1 MASVAA
7 PAPAPSPV
15 ATEDFVTS
23 AVTDATTAGP
33 FIDTNTQ
40 YLLSSAYLVFFMH
53 CGFAMVRSP
62 AFSCFPAPLVKTS
75 SSLHSMQPFEQ
86 DRPAPVVL
94 FIVLRKSPDSAI
106 KPTLIALLYV
116 RVQTETGVP

>member
-23 AVTDATTAGP
+23 AITDATTGGP

-53 CGFAMVRSP
+53 CGFAMVSCLPCCLPSP
-62 AFSCFPAPLVKTS
+62 CVCFFAMA
-75 SSLHSMQPFEQ
+75 SLHS
-86 DRPAPVVL
+86 VT
-94 FIVLRKSPDSAI
+94 S
-106 KPTLIALLYV
+106 TLS
-116 RVQTETGVP
+116 